1 MKFEFTEGN
10 YSDAF
15 RFGGS
20 LKITAQGA
28 QHYENDNACEE
39 GREPEQFDGEPA
51 AEYGPKYR
59 AAIDAICAQAEPILA
74 ELNLNRYPRGKGG
87 NLAHHKDGGL
97 FFL

>member
-28 QHYENDNACEE
+28 QDVESLIKHFRRFSDMSDVAVLQA
-39 GREPEQFDGEPA
+39 RIA
-51 AEYGPKYR
+51 ALQSET
-59 AAIDAICAQAEPILA
+59 
-74 ELNLNRYPRGKGG
+74 
-87 NLAHHKDGGL
+87 LAHGL
-97 FFL
+97 QLDKLTL